1 MILPAYMVGVHVVEQ
16 SFAIAF
22 DQPLDAILERPS
34 DPDTPD
40 LERLVN
46 LGINI
51 WNANRYDLF
60 T

>member
-1 MILPAYMVGVHVVEQ
+1 MILPAYMVGVRVVEQ
-16 SFAIAF
+16 SFAIALY
-22 DQPLDAILERPS
+22 QPLDAILQRPS

-51 WNANRYDLF
+51 
-60 T
+60 